1 MVLARVGPLTT
12 TFEAAATAVTAG
24 VVLGSFAM
32 GILGLVRGWPRK
44 EIAARAL
51 TDGYVGGFFGAALA
65 LADLVL
71 RYGG

>member
-1 MVLARVGPLTT
+1 MLAQVGPLTM

-32 GILGLVRGWPRK
+32 GILGLVRGSPRR

-51 TDGYVGGFFGAALA
+51 TDGYVGGFFGAVLA
-65 LADLVL
+65 LVDLAL